1 MFQLLDTPLTVD
13 GYTLAGLS
21 LATKAG
27 WTRYST
33 EVRLSGLGLEGR
45 GEDVTYQAPDAK
57 AFLRQGPV
65 LDLAGTYTL
74 DEFSRRLDGLELF
87 PKPPADP
94 KAALYRRWAFESA
107 ALDLALRQAGTSL
120 PAALGR
126 PARPLRF
133 VVSLGL
139 GSPPS
144 LSPLERLWEQDP
156 NLELKLDADPAW
168 DEDLI
173 AKLRETGK
181 VTTVDFK
188 GQYKG
193 PFTGVAPEAGLYLRI
208 AEGLPEA
215 WLEDPG
221 WTPETKAAL
230 APHLDRVTYDAP
242 FCSLSDL
249 ELYQPRP
256 RCLNVKPSRFGRL
269 REVLRVYAACEARGI
284 AVYGGGQFELGAGRL
299 QAQELASVFHPDTA
313 NDLAPAVFNRE
324 QLPEELPS
332 SPLPVPPEQPGF
344 APEARP

>member
-120 PAALGR
+120 AAFVGR
-126 PARPLRF
+126 EPQPLTY

-144 LSPLERLWEQDP
+144 LAPLEGLWASYPDAR
-156 NLELKLDADPAW
+156 LKLDADLDW
-168 DEDLI
+168 TDELV
-173 AKLRETGK
+173 AQLAGTGK
-181 VTTVDFK
+181 VDCVDLK
-188 GQYKG
+188 GQYTKG
-193 PFTGVAPEAGLYLRI
+193 PFRGTDPDGALYQRVAEAF
-208 AEGLPEA
+208 PEA

-230 APHLDRVTYDAP
+230 AEHLQRVTYDAP
-242 FCSLSDL
+242 ICSLSDL
-249 ELYQPRP
+249 EQVWPRP
-256 RCLNVKPSRFGRL
+256 QAVNIKPSRFGR
-269 REVLRVYAACEARGI
+269 VLELFRAYAWCEANG
-284 AVYGGGQFELGAGRL
+284 VVMYGGGQFELGVGRSQIQL
-299 QAQELASVFHPDTA
+299 LASLFHPTSANDVAPSGFNLPELAS
-313 NDLAPAVFNRE
+313 DLPA
-324 QLPEELPS
+324 
-332 SPLPVPPEQPGF
+332 SPLRVENQVGF
-344 APEARP
+344 R